1 MAIYTIEIEAHT
13 GEGGVQTFYLADGQ
27 FNTGPGDLP
36 ANQHFHPSLQT
47 PASFQR
53 ALFSTGSTS
62 GASSIGY
69 GEIVVV
75 NAHGRYDAWPDYAF
89 DGRPCIVKAIKTDP
103 ENGKPLWSYRDAPVL
118 IRGTVETI
126 DITDAF
132 STIRLRLY
140 DRMTVLDKP
149 LLTVKYAGTTTSGG
163 LGVEGIEAQKDAVK
177 PVIYGTKRNVVPV
190 DVNPFDLIRQV
201 STRACTS
208 IKVFDGGV
216 ALANVGDFAT
226 VAALTAAT
234 LVPSQ
239 YATCLALG
247 LFRLGGSPVFPL
259 TADVV
264 AAGPVNAADIAREML
279 LDFGL
284 TADDLD
290 GPSFD
295 ALAAAAPAS
304 CGISVSGDTTAIS
317 AVGQV
322 LASVGGWIISDNE
335 GLFTVG
341 RLDLPQGP
349 PIAAFQE
356 WQCRGNIE
364 RQAPSDSTSG
374 IPAYRA
380 TVRYGQL
387 GQTQGDG
394 DLAGAVPPTVRA
406 DLALEWRS
414 AMAESMAI
422 KERHLLATEITVDTC
437 LADGFD
443 AQVEA
448 ARLLAIYG
456 TRRDIWRIKVDM
468 TALDYRFDDD
478 GGDPFTMAI
487 GLGSVVR
494 LSASRFLTPYRD
506 LVVIGRVEDCV
517 NNRIQFDLWG

>member
-1 MAIYTIEIEAHT
+1 MAIYTIELQAHT
-13 GEGGVQTFYLADGQ
+13 GAGGVQTFYLADGP
-27 FNTGPGDLP
+27 FNTAPDDLP

-47 PASFQR
+47 PANFER

-89 DGRPCIVKAIKTDP
+89 DGRPCIVKAIPTDP
-103 ENGKPLWSYRDAPVL
+103 ENGKPLWSYRNAPVL
-118 IRGTVETI
+118 IRGTVEAI

-149 LLTVKYAGTTTSGG
+149 LLTVKYAGTTTAGG
-163 LGVEGIEAQKDAVK
+163 LGVEGVEAQKDTGK
-177 PVIYGTKRNVVPV
+177 PVIYGTKRNVAPV

-201 STRACTS
+201 SARACVS

-216 ALANVGDFAT
+216 ELTNVGDFAT
-226 VAALTAAT
+226 VAALTAAA
-234 LVPSQ
+234 LSPGQ

-247 LFRLGGSPVFPL
+247 LFRLGGAPVFPV

-264 AAGPVNAADIAREML
+264 AAGPTSAAGIARQML

-284 TADDLD
+284 TPADLD
-290 GPSFD
+290 GPAFD

-317 AVGQV
+317 AISQV
-322 LASVGGWIISDNE
+322 LASIGGWIISDNL
-335 GLFTVG
+335 GVFTVG
-341 RLDLPQGP
+341 RLVLPQGK
-349 PIAAFQE
+349 PIAAFDE
-356 WQCRGNIE
+356 WQCRGSIE
-364 RQAPSDSTSG
+364 RQAPGDSSNG
-374 IPAYRA
+374 IPAYRV
-380 TVRYGQL
+380 TVLYGQI

-394 DLAGAVPPTVRA
+394 DLAGAVPPSLRA

-414 AMAESMAI
+414 AMAESPAV
-422 KERHLLATEITVDTC
+422 KEQHLLAAEITIDTC
-437 LADGFD
+437 LADAAD
-443 AQVEA
+443 AQAEA
-448 ARLLAIYG
+448 QRLLAIYG
-456 TRRDIWRIKVDM
+456 ARRDVWRIKVDM
-468 TALDYRFDDD
+468 TALDYRFDDAD
-478 GGDPFTMAI
+478 GDPFTMAI
-487 GLGSVVR
+487 RLGSVVR
-494 LSASRFLTPYRD
+494 LTATRFLVPYRD